1 MILNY
6 QKGYFGDNVAIDEKD
21 KDSENM
27 FQSMNTKKVQCI
39 GYIRV
44 STAEQNIDRQLAD
57 LELDK
62 VFVDKIS
69 GTTKTRP
76 ELNKLLNYVREGDIV
91 LIHSLDRLSR
101 KLDFLID
108 AVNQI
113 TEKGVTVKFLKEN
126 LTFNPMGVNPMD
138 KLIFQIFGAL
148 AEWQRENLKQAQRE
162 GIERA
167 KKRGAYKGRSK
178 ALKPSQVKEL
188 KDNPANLS
196 KEQLCKKY
204 SISIATL
211 YRYLK

>member
-1 MILNY
+1 
-6 QKGYFGDNVAIDEKD
+6 VAIDEAD
-21 KDSENM
+21 KKTQDI
-27 FQSMNTKKVQCI
+27 FQSMNTKKVQVI
-39 GYIRV
+39 GYVRV
-44 STAEQNIDRQLAD
+44 STTEQNIDRQLAD
-57 LELDK
+57 IELDK

-76 ELNKLLNYVREGDIV
+76 ELNNLLNYVREGDIV

-113 TEKGVTVKFLKEN
+113 TAKGVTVKFIKEN

-148 AEWQRENLKQAQRE
+148 AEWQRENMKQAQRE
-162 GIERA
+162 GIDRA
-167 KKRGAYKGRSK
+167 KKRGTYKGRSK

-188 KDNPANLS
+188 KDNPTNLS
-196 KEQLCKKY
+196 KKELCEKY

>member
-1 MILNY
+1 M
-6 QKGYFGDNVAIDEKD
+6 AIDVAD
-21 KDSENM
+21 KKTQDI
-27 FQSMNTKKVQCI
+27 FQSMNTKKVQVI
-39 GYIRV
+39 GYVRV
-44 STAEQNIDRQLAD
+44 STTEQNIDRQLAD
-57 LELDK
+57 IELDK

-69 GTTKTRP
+69 GTTKIRP
-76 ELNKLLNYVREGDIV
+76 ELNNLLSYIREGDIV

-108 AVNQI
+108 SVNQI
-113 TEKGVTVKFLKEN
+113 TAKGVTVKFIKEN

-148 AEWQRENLKQAQRE
+148 AEWQRENMKQAQRE
-162 GIERA
+162 GIDRA
-167 KKRGAYKGRSK
+167 KKRGTYKGRSK

-188 KDNPANLS
+188 KDNPTNLS
-196 KEQLCKKY
+196 KKALCEKY